1 METRGTMIS
10 RISSKTRHIPWGHPK
25 INKKT
30 LRRLTMDF
38 YLGGETLY
46 KKSYEGTLLR
56 YLDDVE
62 AKGVKEI
69 YGKRFD
75 MSIWSARKYYN

>member
-1 METRGTMIS
+1 
-10 RISSKTRHIPWGHPK
+10 
-25 INKKT
+25 
-30 LRRLTMDF
+30 MDF

-46 KKSYEGTLLR
+46 KKSSDETVLR

-75 MSIWSARKYYN
+75 MSIWPTRKYYN